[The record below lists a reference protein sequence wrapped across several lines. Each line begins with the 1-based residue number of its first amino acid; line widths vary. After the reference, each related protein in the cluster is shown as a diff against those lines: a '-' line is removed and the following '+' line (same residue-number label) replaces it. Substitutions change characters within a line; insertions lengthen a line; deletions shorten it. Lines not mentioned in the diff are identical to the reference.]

1 MSDAAMDGRDTAA
14 VRIVAV
20 VRFFWTPI
28 ILSLFGLAVVVIVWA
43 SGDGVIARTITDAL
57 IRTVLVIGLYIFIG
71 NSGVLAFGHIAF
83 MLIGGYAV
91 AWFTMSPFK
100 KSFALEL
107 PSILAN
113 NEFPLFP
120 SAIAAGLLPA
130 LVAAIVGIPIMR
142 LSGIA
147 ASIATFAVLAIFYT
161 VYSNWDSW
169 TFGASTLVGIP
180 IYVNMWIALAWAVFA
195 MFVAYIYQQTKFG
208 LALRATREDPVAARA
223 AGINIPTQR
232 LIAFVVSAFFMG
244 IAGALQAHFL
254 GSLIVNGFWLGITFL
269 SLAMLIVGGQR
280 SLTGAVVGVTVVST
294 IVELLR
300 QVEAGVEVG
309 GMTFE
314 LPGGFQELGLAVLM
328 IVILIYRPTGIMGGL
343 EVPWP
348 FGGSR
353 RVLAGGFTI
362 VRAERGPASA

>member
-1 MSDAAMDGRDTAA
+1 MDSRHITA
-14 VRIVAV
+14 II
-20 VRFFWTPI
+20 RFLWTPL
-28 ILSLFGLAVVVIVWA
+28 ILSFIVLTIVLIVWA
-43 SGDGVIARTITDAL
+43 SGDSVVARTITDGL

-91 AWFTMSPFK
+91 AWLTMSPFK
-100 KSFALEL
+100 KSFALDL
-107 PSILAN
+107 PAILADN
-113 NEFPLFP
+113 QFPLFP

-130 LVAAIVGIPIMR
+130 IVAFIVGIPIMR

-161 VYSNWDSW
+161 IYSNWDSW

-180 IYVNMWIALAWAVFA
+180 LYVNMWVALGWTVFA
-195 MFVAYIYQQTKFG
+195 IFTAYLYQQTKYG
-208 LALRATREDPVAARA
+208 LALRSSREDEVAARA
-223 AGINIPTQR
+223 AGINIPVQR
-232 LIAFVVSAFFMG
+232 LIAFVLSAFFMG
-244 IAGALQAHFL
+244 IAGVLQAHFL

-280 SLTGAVVGVTVVST
+280 SLTGAVVGVIVVST

-300 QVEAGVEVG
+300 QVEAGIQFG
-309 GMTFE
+309 NFE
-314 LPGGFQELGLAVLM
+314 FSLPGGFQELGLAVLM
-328 IVILIYRPTGIMGGL
+328 IVILIYRPWGIMGGH

-348 FGGSR
+348 FGHGKR
-353 RVLAGGFTI
+353 ILAGGF
-362 VRAERGPASA
+362 ALAPPLPKDERK

>member
-1 MSDAAMDGRDTAA
+1 MSHAATDRPDTATD
-14 VRIVAV
+14 RMIAV

-28 ILSLFGLAVVVIVWA
+28 VLSGFGLAVVLIVWA
-43 SGDGVIARTITDAL
+43 SGDGVLARTITDAL
-57 IRTVLVIGLYIFIG
+57 IRTVLVVGLYIFIG

-91 AWFTMSPFK
+91 AWLTLSPFK

-107 PSILAN
+107 PPILADN
-113 NEFPLFP
+113 QFPLFP

-130 LVAAIVGIPIMR
+130 LVAAVVGIPIMR

-180 IYVNMWIALAWAVFA
+180 IYVNMWIALAWASFA

-208 LALRATREDPVAARA
+208 LALRASREDPIAARA
-223 AGINIPTQR
+223 AGINIPKQR
-232 LIAFVVSAFFMG
+232 LVAFVVSAFFMG

-269 SLAMLIVGGQR
+269 SLAMLIIGGQR

-294 IVELLR
+294 IIELLR
-300 QVEAGVEVG
+300 QVEAGVDVG
-309 GMTFE
+309 GFTFS

-328 IVILIYRPTGIMGGL
+328 IVILIYRPAGIMGGL

-348 FGGSR
+348 FAGGQR
-353 RVLAGGFTI
+353 LLAGGFVI
-362 VRAERGPASA
+362 ARAERASASE